1 MYYNNKINII
11 SGNQIVMIAVLII
24 NLILTIMKTQDTY
37 PLLKESLEFTADVI
51 KYSEIL
57 EREHKKPIALRL
69 LQSGMNINS
78 FLFQAQTALRMED
91 VKLKLEK
98 AKISTEE
105 VLYWLRQCVKSN
117 YIDEDARIFR
127 MGTRLS
133 NSITTKMA
141 C

>member
-1 MYYNNKINII
+1 
-11 SGNQIVMIAVLII
+11 
-24 NLILTIMKTQDTY
+24 MKTQDTY
-37 PLLKESLEFTADVI
+37 PLLKESLEFTANVI

-78 FLFQAQTALRMED
+78 YLFQAQTALRVDD
-91 VKLKLEK
+91 VKAKLEK
-98 AKISTEE
+98 AKLSIEE

-117 YIDEDARIFR
+117 YIPKDAIVFC
-127 MGTRLS
+127 MGISLS
-133 NSITTKMA
+133 DNISTKIA